1 MSKRTSRL
9 TRPLHPMPYFVRK
22 ALTEHG
28 LMDAY
33 RERPPYQK
41 NDYLGWILRAKL
53 EQTRK
58 KRLSQMLDELARG
71 DRYMKMA
78 CHRAT
83 GEKIKN
89 IEQGL

>member
-9 TRPLHPMPYFVRK
+9 TRPLHPMPHFVRK

-58 KRLSQMLDELARG
+58 KRLSQMLDELAHG

-78 CHRAT
+78 YHRAA
-83 GEKIKN
+83 GKKN
-89 IEQGL
+89 